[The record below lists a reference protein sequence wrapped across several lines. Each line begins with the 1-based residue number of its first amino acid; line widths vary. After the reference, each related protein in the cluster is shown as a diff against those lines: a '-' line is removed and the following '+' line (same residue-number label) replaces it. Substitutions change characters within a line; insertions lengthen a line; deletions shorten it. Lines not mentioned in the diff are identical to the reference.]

1 MTQSVGWYRNANH
14 PGVLSNGNDLT
25 QLARHGDTSFL
36 CSQNGAAGAVDALGF
51 GGEMGYDDRPFSR
64 AASIFE
70 AASSCICGSTCE

>member
-36 CSQNGAAGAVDALGF
+36 CSQNGAAGAI
-51 GGEMGYDDRPFSR
+51 DD
-64 AASIFE
+64 
-70 AASSCICGSTCE
+70 